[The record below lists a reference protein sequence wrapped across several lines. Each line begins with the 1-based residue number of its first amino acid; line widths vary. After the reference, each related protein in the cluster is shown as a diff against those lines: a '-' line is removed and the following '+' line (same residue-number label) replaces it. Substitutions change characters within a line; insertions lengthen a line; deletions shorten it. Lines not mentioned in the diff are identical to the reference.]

1 MAAYGVL
8 ISASTDT
15 AALSNPSV
23 TTTEPTTAVHN
34 IDKRSMARLLFGGTD
49 AADET
54 VNYQVILWSA
64 SWLTNTKVW
73 TPVIAAKGAFTLG
86 DASLPTSLVA
96 VGLFAD
102 TITETLVQPGSIARS
117 PADDSIASLEI
128 NLRDADVIQVETDL
142 GTAAAAYVMIQFSD
156 REVNTFADVIVDNI
170 SVAGTG
176 LATSAIQTTTETK
189 LTAMAADVTQMNAF
203 TASGLTIE
211 DLEYVSI
218 AQVGAGAAAIKA
230 DLSDYHYY
238 LMGLWG
244 TVDTAATTIQLR
256 ETDNAPVYGGAMQ
269 FNDNNGLVM
278 AVTGF
283 PYIITADSKG
293 LEMDCSGGGFNGT
306 AIVLKVAN

>member
-15 AALSNPSV
+15 GALSNPSV

-34 IDKRSMARLLFGGTD
+34 IDKRSMARFLFGGTD

-73 TPVIAAKGAFTLG
+73 TPIIAAKGAFTLG
-86 DASLPTSLVA
+86 DAALPTSLVA
-96 VGLFAD
+96 AGFFAD

-128 NLRDADVIQVETDL
+128 DLRDADVIQVETDL
-142 GTAAAAYVMIQFSD
+142 GTAAAAYAMIQFSD
-156 REVNTFADVIVDNI
+156 REIGSLADIEV
-170 SVAGTG
+170 TG
-176 LATSAIQTTTETK
+176 SGLSTSALQTSGNAS
-189 LTAMAADVTQMNAF
+189 LTNMAADVTQMNAF

-218 AQVGAGAAAIKA
+218 AQAAAGVAAIKA
-230 DLSDYHYY
+230 DLADYHYY

-244 TVDTAATTIQLR
+244 TVTVAATTIQLR
-256 ETDNAPVYGGAMQ
+256 EADEAPVYCGAMD
-269 FNDNNGLVM
+269 FNDKNGLVL

-283 PYIITADSKG
+283 PYIITAASKG
-293 LEMDCSGGGFNGT
+293 IEMACVTGGFNGT

>member
-23 TTTEPTTAVHN
+23 TTTEPTTAAHN

-64 SWLTNTKVW
+64 SYLTNTKVW
-73 TPVIAAKGAFTLG
+73 TPLLAAKGMYTLG
-86 DASLPTSLVA
+86 AQALPTSLVA
-96 VGLFAD
+96 AGFFAD
-102 TITETLVQPGSIARS
+102 TITETLGQPGSILRT
-117 PADDSIASLEI
+117 PEDDSIASLEI
-128 NLRDADVIQVETDL
+128 DLRDADVIQVETDR
-142 GTAAAAYVMIQFSD
+142 GTAATAHVMIQMSE
-156 REVNTFADVIVDNI
+156 REIGAFADPDI
-170 SVAGTG
+170 SGTG
-176 LATSAIQTTTETK
+176 ASTAANQALVLAQN
-189 LTAMAADVTQMNAF
+189 TAMAADVTQMNAF

-218 AQVGAGAAAIKA
+218 AQVGAGTAAIKA